1 MKRTKRFAAL
11 VLAMMMAFS
20 IMAVT
25 AAAYDGA
32 DGHVHEACCEN
43 EIEPRIKTV
52 KCPKCG
58 GSAYEHTGYSGGKP
72 ITWLECEECGWK
84 DEK

>member
-1 MKRTKRFAAL
+1 MKCTKRFAAL

-32 DGHVHEACCEN
+32 DAHVHEACCED
-43 EIEPRIKTV
+43 EIEPRIKTI
-52 KCPKCG
+52 KCILCG
-58 GSAYEHTGYSGGKP
+58 GSVYEHTKKIGNEWK
-72 ITWLECEECGWK
+72 TWLECDDCVWQ

>member
-1 MKRTKRFAAL
+1 MKYTKRFAAL

-43 EIEPRIKTV
+43 EIEPRVAAIT
-52 KCPKCG
+52 CPECGGNAYLHKEIYHGTQVEWFECKCG
-58 GSAYEHTGYSGGKP
+58 WQSN
-72 ITWLECEECGWK
+72 
-84 DEK
+84 